1 MRVDEYVALEN
12 STDVT
17 NIIFDELIIYMETTG
32 GDTSWINRNNERH
45 NIRIQNMVRAGLID
59 NH

>member
-1 MRVDEYVALEN
+1 MIVDECGALEN

-17 NIIFDELIIYMETTG
+17 NIIFDELIIYMEITS

-45 NIRIQNMVRAGLID
+45 NIRIKNMVRAGLIE
-59 NH
+59 NN

>member
-1 MRVDEYVALEN
+1 MIVDECGALEN

-17 NIIFDELIIYMETTG
+17 NIIFDELIIHMENTG

-45 NIRIQNMVRAGLID
+45 NIRIQNMVRAGLIE
-59 NH
+59 NN